1 MKVILDLSNKKV
13 FEELIES
20 YCREKGWSEIHYN
33 YDVKVT
39 DGKKFVGEIE
49 ITINKKDVNIKEIW
63 EGKK

>member
-1 MKVILDLSNKKV
+1 MKVILDLSNEKV

-20 YCREKGWSEIHYN
+20 YCREKGWNEIHYN

-49 ITINKKDVNIKEIW
+49 ITINKKEEI
-63 EGKK
+63 